1 MGTSS
6 NIGMYWLLL
15 QDLTVEEKL
24 SLIELLAKSIQKK
37 SLVKK
42 KRRRNSRNN
51 TDWVQHFAGSWSDF
65 PESAEDMIQL
75 VESARTMSRNVEML

>member
-6 NIGMYWLLL
+6 NINMYWLLL

-37 SLVKK
+37 SSVKK
-42 KRRRNSRNN
+42 NGRRNPKKN
-51 TDWVQHFAGSWSDF
+51 TDWVQHFAGSWSDL
-65 PESAEDMIQL
+65 PESAEDMIHL
-75 VESARTMSRNVEML
+75 VESARTMGRTVEML